1 MQPDSR
7 NELKVWATALA
18 AICAIT
24 SVVAGFQ
31 FTRSRWDG
39 IVYVSDLKRFGEATR
54 GPAAVRRDM
63 DLSRLDGEALMAA
76 SQRRLLTAA
85 RVVTEPGAEAVG
97 VELGQFI
104 IRSMDGHRQ
113 LACDYYDRV
122 ALLLEADGVAEA
134 GVKPTLEVIASCQS
148 GKDLSLTKPIWIP
161 FQRLSQERPVDMDLN
176 FNDFPESEFRVSG
189 LPDFWPRNW
198 IVTGVRLFKRD
209 EPGREIIVDISD
221 MRDLQMQ
228 PLVVRF

>member
-1 MQPDSR
+1 MQPNSQH
-7 NELKVWATALA
+7 ELKLWAIALA
-18 AICAIT
+18 AICGIGA
-24 SVVAGFQ
+24 VAAGFQ

-39 IVYVSDLKRFGEATR
+39 MVFVSDLKRFGETGR

-85 RVVTEPGAEAVG
+85 RVITEPGNEAVG

-134 GVKPTLEVIASCQS
+134 GAKPTLEVIASCQS

-161 FQRLSQERPVDMDLN
+161 FQRFVQERPADMDLN

-189 LPDFWPRNW
+189 LPDFWPRKW
-198 IVTGVRLFKRD
+198 IVTGVRLFKHD
-209 EPGREIIVDISD
+209 EPGREIVVDMAD

>member
-1 MQPDSR
+1 MQPESR
-7 NELKVWATALA
+7 HELKIWATLLA
-18 AICAIT
+18 FICGLSA
-24 SVVAGFQ
+24 VVAGFH

-39 IVYVSDLKRFGEATR
+39 IVYVSDLKRFGETSR

-85 RVVTEPGAEAVG
+85 RIVTDQGNEAIG

-104 IRSMDGHRQ
+104 IRSMDGQRQ

-122 ALLLEADGVAEA
+122 ALMLEADGVAEA
-134 GVKPTLEVIASCQS
+134 GSKPTLEVIAKCQS
-148 GKDLSLTKPIWIP
+148 GFDLSLTQPIWIP
-161 FQRLSQERPVDMDLN
+161 FQRFVQERPADMDLN
-176 FNDFPESEFRVSG
+176 FNDFPDSEFRVSG
-189 LPDFWPRNW
+189 LPDFWPRSW
-198 IVTGVRLFKRD
+198 IVTRVRLFKRD
-209 EPGREIIVDISD
+209 EPGRQIDVDMAQ
-221 MRDLQMQ
+221 MRDLKMQ